1 MLPNLGSRPSARL
14 SGLSQSVRWGRLGVT
29 ATILCL
35 SLAGCEVF
43 GSEEPEPQ
51 RVATA
56 TTEGQEPN
64 LGDVPSEAPQTSSQ
78 TARQEVREGLLADR
92 SQARYTDETLTGE
105 GLVGAAPGLTD
116 PSAPATARAAPSAP
130 PFASLDSQNSAQ
142 SAARQSYQLGGSQ
155 AATRSAAAATGA
167 QAAASTASQTQSTQ
181 TQSAQTQAAQTQAAQ
196 TQTVPTQQQQR
207 QATATTTQRQA
218 LPQARPPTTQQAQA
232 ATRTAPRQA
241 ASIPSPAPPPT
252 PSLPP
257 LPPGPPV
264 LLGVIYFNHNS
275 TALSQGDLQV
285 LRQVVALQQQ
295 RGGVLRVVGHASQRT
310 AQLDPRAHEQA
321 NLQLS
326 QRRADSVA
334 RALRGFG
341 VRPDSVI
348 SEGRGDSEQLYH
360 EFMPTG
366 EAGNRRVEIF
376 LQS

>member
-1 MLPNLGSRPSARL
+1 MLRDLWSRPSGRHA
-14 SGLSQSVRWGRLGVT
+14 GLSQPARWGRLGVT
-29 ATILCL
+29 ATVLCL
-35 SLAGCEVF
+35 FLAGCEIFVR
-43 GSEEPEPQ
+43 EEPEPQ

-64 LGDVPSEAPQTSSQ
+64 LGDVPSQAPETSSQ
-78 TARQEVREGLLADR
+78 AARQQAREGLMADR

-105 GLVGAAPGLTD
+105 GLVGTAPGLTD
-116 PSAPATARAAPSAP
+116 PSAPAATRTAPSAAPSPP
-130 PFASLDSQNSAQ
+130 PFASVDGQSGAQ
-142 SAARQSYQLGGSQ
+142 PAARQSYQLGGSQ
-155 AATRSAAAATGA
+155 AAAQGAAPAAVQAQAQAQETQRSQQAAPTPVSPQVLQQTQPRAAQA
-167 QAAASTASQTQSTQ
+167 VPRQAQQQAAA
-181 TQSAQTQAAQTQAAQ
+181 
-196 TQTVPTQQQQR
+196 
-207 QATATTTQRQA
+207 
-218 LPQARPPTTQQAQA
+218 
-232 ATRTAPRQA
+232 
-241 ASIPSPAPPPT
+241 IPSPAPPPT

-275 TALSQGDLQV
+275 TALSQQDLQV

-295 RGGVLRVVGHASQRT
+295 SGGVLRVVGHASQRT
-310 AQLDPRAHEQA
+310 AQLNPQVHEQT

-326 QRRADSVA
+326 QRRAESVA

-341 VRPDSVI
+341 VRPDRVI
-348 SEGRGDSEQLYH
+348 AEGRGDSEQLYY

>member
-1 MLPNLGSRPSARL
+1 MLRDLWSRPSGRL
-14 SGLSQSVRWGRLGVT
+14 TGSSQPARWGRIGVT
-29 ATILCL
+29 ATVLCL
-35 SLAGCEVF
+35 FLAACEILD
-43 GSEEPEPQ
+43 SEDPEPQ

-64 LGDVPSEAPQTSSQ
+64 LGDVPNQAPETSSLA
-78 TARQEVREGLLADR
+78 ARQEVREGLMADR

-116 PSAPATARAAPSAP
+116 PSAPATTQAAPSPP
-130 PFASLDSQNSAQ
+130 PFASLDSQSGTQ
-142 SAARQSYQLGGSQ
+142 SAARQSRQIGGTQ
-155 AATRSAAAATGA
+155 AATQSVRQVPQAQSAQSQQTQAVTPTPQAQRLPQAQLQNAQPPRAA
-167 QAAASTASQTQSTQ
+167 QAAPQ
-181 TQSAQTQAAQTQAAQ
+181 QA
-196 TQTVPTQQQQR
+196 P
-207 QATATTTQRQA
+207 
-218 LPQARPPTTQQAQA
+218 QQAQQQA
-232 ATRTAPRQA
+232 QQQVQQQA
-241 ASIPSPAPPPT
+241 AAIPSPALPPT

-257 LPPGPPV
+257 LPAGPPV

-275 TALSQGDLQV
+275 TALSQHDLQV

-310 AQLDPRAHEQA
+310 AQLDPRAHEA
-321 NLQLS
+321 TNLQLS

-341 VRPDSVI
+341 VSSNAVI
-348 SEGRGDSEQLYH
+348 AEGRGDAEQLYH

>member
-1 MLPNLGSRPSARL
+1 MLPDLSSRPSGRL
-14 SGLSQSVRWGRLGVT
+14 SGLSQSARWGRLGVT
-29 ATILCL
+29 ATVLCL
-35 SLAGCEVF
+35 FLAGCEIFV
-43 GSEEPEPQ
+43 SEEPEPQ

-56 TTEGQEPN
+56 STDGQEPN

-78 TARQEVREGLLADR
+78 AARQQVREGLLADR

-116 PSAPATARAAPSAP
+116 PSAPATTRAAPSPP
-130 PFASLDSQNSAQ
+130 PFASLSGQGGAQ
-142 SAARQSYQLGGSQ
+142 STARQSAQLGGSQ
-155 AATRSAAAATGA
+155 ATAQTSAQTTA
-167 QAAASTASQTQSTQ
+167 QAAAPAATAAQAATSSAAQTS
-181 TQSAQTQAAQTQAAQ
+181 QTQAAQA
-196 TQTVPTQQQQR
+196 QQR
-207 QATATTTQRQA
+207 QVVSPTPQRQS
-218 LPQARPPTTQQAQA
+218 LPQAQVPTTQQQRATTA
-232 ATRTAPRQA
+232 APQRA
-241 ASIPSPAPPPT
+241 AAIPSPAPPPTTT

-310 AQLDPRAHEQA
+310 AQLDPRAHEQT

-341 VRPDSVI
+341 VRPDAVI